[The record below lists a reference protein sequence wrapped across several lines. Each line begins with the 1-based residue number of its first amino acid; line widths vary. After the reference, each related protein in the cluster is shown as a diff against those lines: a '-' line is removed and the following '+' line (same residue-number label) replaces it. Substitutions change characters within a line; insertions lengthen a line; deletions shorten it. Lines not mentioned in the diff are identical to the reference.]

1 MSIQLYIYVRGL
13 STMSGPTTCLNSSTE
28 VAGIWKGSEVADA
41 ESGRASSKQ
50 PLIHAEKTAA
60 RALVEDRQPIKDT
73 SLGQES
79 SWRSSISRDSWTP

>member
-1 MSIQLYIYVRGL
+1 MA
-13 STMSGPTTCLNSSTE
+13 N
-28 VAGIWKGSEVADA
+28 A

-60 RALVEDRQPIKDT
+60 RAPVEDRQPIKDT